1 MKNFFNKNKY
11 FILVFIV
18 IIGMIIY
25 SFIDYDK
32 FVKNYTN
39 AIENTISECK
49 INTIPER
56 QEYCDNILKENINPK
71 PGFYYNYFEIYSR
84 LDFLEYGL
92 FFIVTIPII
101 YFITKT
107 FKNRHIIYELTR
119 ETYKKFKTNLFKK
132 AYLYSLILPLIIL
145 IILVATIIYSGGL
158 TRNPE

>member
-1 MKNFFNKNKY
+1 
-11 FILVFIV
+11 
-18 IIGMIIY
+18 MIIY

-92 FFIVTIPII
+92 FFIAAFSMLLSERFFV
-101 YFITKT
+101 
-107 FKNRHIIYELTR
+107 
-119 ETYKKFKTNLFKK
+119 YKM
-132 AYLYSLILPLIIL
+132 
-145 IILVATIIYSGGL
+145 
-158 TRNPE
+158 